1 MKKAHI
7 TTEALKPGDKT
18 SGKILL
24 EGELTLNNAGEI
36 KTKLY
41 EALKKYPL
49 LKISVRNITAIDL
62 SGIQLLYSLSKTA
75 AEMKRS
81 VTFEIA
87 LPPETA
93 ALFQKAGFGSLLKNQ
108 AYVEQLPVQ

>member
-7 TTEALKPGDKT
+7 TTEAQKPGDKT
-18 SGKILL
+18 SGKIVL

-41 EALKKYPL
+41 EAMKKYPL
-49 LKISVRNITAIDL
+49 LKVSVRNITAIDL

-75 AEMKRS
+75 EEMNRS
-81 VTFEIA
+81 VTFDIA
-87 LPPETA
+87 LLPETT
-93 ALFQKAGFGSLLKNQ
+93 ALFQKAGFRSLLQNQ
-108 AYVEQLPVQ
+108 VFVEQLPVQ